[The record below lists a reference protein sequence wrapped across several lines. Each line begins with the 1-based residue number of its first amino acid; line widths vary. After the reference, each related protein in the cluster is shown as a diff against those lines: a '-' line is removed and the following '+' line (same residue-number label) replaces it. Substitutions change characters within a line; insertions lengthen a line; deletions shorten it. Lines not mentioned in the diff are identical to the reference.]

1 MNAMTMTKTK
11 TTNPE
16 ILPCAQCGEPCPWGA
31 CEKTACLDAFEAI
44 EAAADTERNYDALT
58 GWEEHERDE
67 AGAAYGDARRCP
79 RHPHVK
85 TSSDDGM
92 FDTAGCDE
100 CEAESDQAY
109 EDEREAEFQAAD
121 AVRYPGGRCVNLHER
136 TRWGFDFEGVL
147 TPIPDP
153 NACQV
158 YSPDDEIPF

>member
-1 MNAMTMTKTK
+1 MT

-16 ILPCAQCGEPCPWGA
+16 ILPCVHCGEPCPWGA

-44 EAAADTERNYDALT
+44 EAAADTERSYYRSEPELT
-58 GWEEHERDE
+58 GWEEHVRDE
-67 AGAAYGDARRCP
+67 AGAYGDARRCP

-100 CEAESDQAY
+100 CEAAMDQAY

-136 TRWGFDFEGVL
+136 TRWGLDFEGRL